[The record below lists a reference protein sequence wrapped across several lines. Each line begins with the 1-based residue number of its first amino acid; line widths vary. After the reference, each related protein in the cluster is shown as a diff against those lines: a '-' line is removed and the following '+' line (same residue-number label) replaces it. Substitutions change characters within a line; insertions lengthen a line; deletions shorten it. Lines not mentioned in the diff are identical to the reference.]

1 MVMKNTLRQMINDDI
16 GFEDLTTNA
25 LISPGINA
33 RGEIISRQSGIIAGV
48 DVAKVIF
55 KDFNL
60 KCSSTKEDGDIISKG
75 ESILNMS
82 GSARSILTL
91 ERTVLNL
98 MMKMSGIA
106 TLTSKMVE
114 KARSVN
120 ENVKIAGTRKTTP
133 GLQFFEKSAIKFG
146 GGDTHRFRLDDC
158 ILIKDNH
165 IALLGDLSL
174 AIKKARKNVSF
185 TKKIEVEV
193 ENLEDALLA
202 ANMGVDIVMLDNM
215 PPNKVKLVINAL
227 KENNLRD
234 KIIIEVSGGIT
245 PDNLLDYAATGVDVI
260 SMGFITHSAP
270 SMDLSLEI
278 LH

>member
-1 MVMKNTLRQMINDDI
+1 MNNTLRQMINDDI

-25 LISPGINA
+25 LISPEIKTSA
-33 RGEIISRQSGIIAGV
+33 EIISRQSGIIAGV

-60 KCSSTKEDGDIISKG
+60 KCSNKKHDGDSISQG
-75 ESILNMS
+75 ESILNIK

-120 ENVKIAGTRKTTP
+120 EDVKIAGTRKTTP

-158 ILIKDNH
+158 VLIKDNH

-174 AIKKARKNVSF
+174 AIKKAR
-185 TKKIEVEV
+185 
-193 ENLEDALLA
+193 
-202 ANMGVDIVMLDNM
+202 
-215 PPNKVKLVINAL
+215 
-227 KENNLRD
+227 
-234 KIIIEVSGGIT
+234 
-245 PDNLLDYAATGVDVI
+245 
-260 SMGFITHSAP
+260 
-270 SMDLSLEI
+270 
-278 LH
+278 

>member
-25 LISPGINA
+25 LISPGIKA
-33 RGEIISRQSGIIAGV
+33 RSEIISRQSGIIAGV

-60 KCSSTKEDGDIISKG
+60 KCSSNKEDGDIISKG
-75 ESILNMS
+75 ESILNIS

-215 PPNKVKLVINAL
+215 PPNKVKLVITAL